1 MCGTNG
7 ENRGDFPQNRVLKRV
22 ARPWGHWYKGRA
34 AIQVDVDVRAIA
46 G

>member
-1 MCGTNG
+1 MA
-7 ENRGDFPQNRVLKRV
+7 ENAAISSKIASLRV